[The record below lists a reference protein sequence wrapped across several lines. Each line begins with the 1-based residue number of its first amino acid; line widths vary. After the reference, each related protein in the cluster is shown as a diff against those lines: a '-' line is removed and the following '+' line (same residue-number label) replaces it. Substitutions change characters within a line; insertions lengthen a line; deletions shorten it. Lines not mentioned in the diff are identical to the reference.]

1 MTFKPI
7 QKMVLSSFFL
17 ALAFVLPF
25 LTAGDPT
32 LGNIYL
38 PMHIPILL
46 CGYFC
51 GWKYG
56 LMTGLIAPIFRS
68 LLIGMPPMF
77 PIAVSMSFELG
88 AFGFLTGF
96 LHQLLPHNKIKFLY
110 VSLIGAMIGG
120 RFVAGVANTI
130 LYSVSDR
137 PYGFEAF
144 VTASFVVA
152 LPGIIIQLAMIPIL
166 VNRIEIAQQR

>member
-1 MTFKPI
+1 MSIRPV
-7 QKMVLSSFFL
+7 QKMVLSSFFM

-38 PMHIPILL
+38 PMHIPVLL
-46 CGYFC
+46 CGFIC

-56 LMTGLIAPIFRS
+56 LLVGVLSPILRS

-77 PIAVSMSFELG
+77 PIAISMSLELG
-88 AFGFLTGF
+88 TFGFLTG
-96 LHQLLPHNKIKFLY
+96 LLYGLLPKKIIYTYL
-110 VSLIGAMIGG
+110 SLLGAMLGG
-120 RFVAGVANTI
+120 RVVSGIANTI
-130 LYSVSDR
+130 LYAVADR

-144 VTASFVVA
+144 ISAAFIVA
-152 LPGIIIQLAMIPIL
+152 VPGIIIQLIIIPVI
-166 VNRIEIAQQR
+166 VNRLEVLQS

>member
-25 LTAGDPT
+25 LTAGNPM

-56 LMTGLIAPIFRS
+56 LIVGLIAPLFRS
-68 LLIGMPPMF
+68 FLLGMPPMF
-77 PIAVSMSFELG
+77 PIAVSMSFEL
-88 AFGFLTGF
+88 ATFGFLTGL
-96 LHQLLPHNKIKFLY
+96 LHSVLPKKIGFLY
-110 VSLIGAMIGG
+110 VSLVGAMLGG
-120 RFVAGVANTI
+120 RLVAGVANTI
-130 LYSVSDR
+130 LYGIADR
-137 PYGFEAF
+137 PYGFETF
-144 VTASFVVA
+144 ITASFVVA
-152 LPGIIIQLAMIPIL
+152 LPGILIQLALIPIL
-166 VNRIEIAQQR
+166 VSRIELAQQR